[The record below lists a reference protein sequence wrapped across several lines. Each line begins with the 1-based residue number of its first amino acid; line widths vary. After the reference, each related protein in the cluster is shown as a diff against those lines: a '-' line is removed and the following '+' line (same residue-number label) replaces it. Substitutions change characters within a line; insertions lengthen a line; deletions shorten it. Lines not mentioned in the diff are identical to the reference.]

1 MNFDYKILKNK
12 KYKSIKKDDADLSY
26 YQYETFNI
34 DDTEIENTDKIPV
47 FPDLNY
53 LKDDSRKVDENV
65 FDNEIRNSKI
75 LYEAINED
83 MNWIKA
89 SNSNLWTY
97 LCHTKYFNYVKERHE
112 NGNKEKLNKRFSN
125 FSNADDKEKKSLR
138 RLVSRRFCT
147 NNDNGYSLTWNHIG
161 RLWLVPELT
170 YKCWERFEGL
180 EALKHDDPYHYT
192 ELAFKHQGLLFDWY
206 QRPGAISF
214 RSFGVALIIY
224 LSKNERRKVD
234 FRRPFL
240 KAVYCNL
247 AVNPVY
253 LDFNLD
259 RTFEY
264 FDDITKKL
272 SF

>member
-1 MNFDYKILKNK
+1 MMIL
-12 KYKSIKKDDADLSY
+12 I
-26 YQYETFNI
+26 I
-34 DDTEIENTDKIPV
+34 
-47 FPDLNY
+47 
-53 LKDDSRKVDENV
+53 
-65 FDNEIRNSKI
+65 
-75 LYEAINED
+75 
-83 MNWIKA
+83 
-89 SNSNLWTY
+89 
-97 LCHTKYFNYVKERHE
+97 
-112 NGNKEKLNKRFSN
+112 
-125 FSNADDKEKKSLR
+125 
-138 RLVSRRFCT
+138 
-147 NNDNGYSLTWNHIG
+147 
-161 RLWLVPELT
+161 
-170 YKCWERFEGL
+170 
-180 EALKHDDPYHYT
+180 T

-214 RSFGVALIIY
+214 RSFGVALIVY